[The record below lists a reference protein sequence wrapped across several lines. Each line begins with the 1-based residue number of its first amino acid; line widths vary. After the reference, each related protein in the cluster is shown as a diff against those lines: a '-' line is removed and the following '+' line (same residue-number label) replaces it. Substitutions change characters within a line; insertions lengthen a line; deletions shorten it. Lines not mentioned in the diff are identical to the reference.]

1 MTAND
6 PALHMLLQWHVVIVK
21 AAELLHMLQIAS
33 FNTFVLRQTPLQS
46 CGTSKLTQMKIETHD
61 DGYAFW
67 FNQRIAVA

>member
-6 PALHMLLQWHVVIVK
+6 PALHMLLQWHVLKVK

-46 CGTSKLTQMKIETHD
+46 CGT
-61 DGYAFW
+61 
-67 FNQRIAVA
+67 

>member
-6 PALHMLLQWHVVIVK
+6 PALHMLLQWHVLKVK

-46 CGTSKLTQMKIETHD
+46 CARENSLK
-61 DGYAFW
+61 
-67 FNQRIAVA
+67 